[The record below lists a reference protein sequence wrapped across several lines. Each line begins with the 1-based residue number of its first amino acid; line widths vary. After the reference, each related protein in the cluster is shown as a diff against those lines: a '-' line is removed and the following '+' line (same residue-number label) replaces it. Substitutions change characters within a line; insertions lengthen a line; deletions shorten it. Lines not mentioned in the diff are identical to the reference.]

1 MLLTAFYRLVDI
13 YSWLIVAA
21 AVLSWCSTA
30 GGVVEDIR
38 GALLTLT
45 EPYVGLFRRFVPPL
59 GGVDFSPVLAILV
72 LEVIL
77 RLMQRILI

>member
-1 MLLTAFYRLVDI
+1 M
-13 YSWLIVAA
+13 
-21 AVLSWCSTA
+21 
-30 GGVVEDIR
+30 EDIR